1 MIPQKHPQEIEVWY
15 ILPAIRKELVRVFKT
30 KGKNGKEIA
39 GLLGLTPAAVSQ
51 YGKDKRGGAEL
62 PQEVRGYILECSEK
76 ITNSKTAYREI
87 QNIVGYIKETK
98 ALCKIHLLFEDELDD
113 CDVCYV

>member
-15 ILPAIRKELVRVFKT
+15 ILPAVRKELVRVFKT

-39 GLLGLTPAAVSQ
+39 ALLGLTPAAVSQ

-62 PQEVRGYILECSEK
+62 PPEVREYILGCVEG
-76 ITNSKTAYREI
+76 IVDSKTAYREI
-87 QNIVGYIKETK
+87 QNITKFIKETK
-98 ALCKIHLLFEDELDD
+98 ALCQIHLLFEDLED
-113 CDVCYV
+113 CDVCYT